1 MTLPFGL
8 ESSRLVKLIRLLA
21 LLAVG
26 YVQVRWQWERLD
38 AQEREQAVQ
47 HWARRALRVFGVDL
61 EVQGPLSSLGP
72 VLMVSNHL
80 SWLDILVYLGL
91 GPVRFVSKSEVAAW
105 PLVGRYAQACRTLFI
120 ERRSRRDVSRMV
132 SLLAQSLAG
141 GDVVMIFPEGTTSL
155 GDAVLPF
162 HANLLQAAL
171 QSGAP
176 VQALALSYRLKAT
189 QSLTTTPCFIG
200 DQTLVASIWAIL
212 GLGPTVAQISCAPQV
227 APESLGRERRALAHA
242 LHDEVARLHSA
253 LISRA

>member
-8 ESSRLVKLIRLLA
+8 ESSRLLKLIRLLA

-26 YVQVRWQWERLD
+26 YVQVRWQWERLN
-38 AQEREQAVQ
+38 ALEREQAVQ

-61 EVQGPLSSLGP
+61 EVQGPLTSVGP
-72 VLMVSNHL
+72 LLMVSNHL

-91 GPVRFVSKSEVAAW
+91 SPVRFVSKSEVSVW

-132 SLLAQSLAG
+132 NLLAQSLIAG
-141 GDVVMIFPEGTTSL
+141 DLVMIFPEGTTSL

-176 VQALALSYRLKAT
+176 VQALALSYRLKRARA
-189 QSLTTTPCFIG
+189 LTTTPCFVG

-212 GLGPTVAQISCAPQV
+212 GLEPKVAQISCAALVP
-227 APESLGRERRALAHA
+227 AESLGRERRALASA
-242 LHDEVARLHSA
+242 LHEEVARLHSA
-253 LISRA
+253 LITRA

>member
-80 SWLDILVYLGL
+80 SWLDILVYLAL
-91 GPVRFVSKSEVAAW
+91 TPVRFVSKSEVAAW
-105 PLVGRYAQACRTLFI
+105 PVVGRYARACRTLFI
-120 ERRSRRDVSRMV
+120 ERASRRDVSRMV
-132 SLLAQSLAG
+132 ERLAQSLSAN
-141 GDVVMIFPEGTTSL
+141 DMVMIFPEGTTST
-155 GDAVLPF
+155 GSTVLAF
-162 HANLLQAAL
+162 HANLMQAPL
-171 QSGAP
+171 QSGSG
-176 VQALALSYRLKAT
+176 VQALALVYRIA
-189 QSLTTTPCFIG
+189 SSRALTTVPCFVG

-212 GLGPTVAQISCAPQV
+212 GLEPFVAQISCGLPKEA
-227 APESLGRERRALAHA
+227 GTTDRRALAQA
-242 LHDEVARLHSA
+242 LHLEVSQLSERMKAS
-253 LISRA
+253 SV